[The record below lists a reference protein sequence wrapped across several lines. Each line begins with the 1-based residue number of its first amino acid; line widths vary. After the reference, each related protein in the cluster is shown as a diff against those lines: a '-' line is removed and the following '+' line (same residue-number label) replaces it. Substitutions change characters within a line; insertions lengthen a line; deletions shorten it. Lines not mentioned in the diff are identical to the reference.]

1 MIEQLQ
7 RLLLAVAG
15 AAQVGRRADPAE
27 IAAAEPDPVEV
38 ACGQQFGALPS
49 SFPRKRNPASLSCRV
64 PDQVGDDRC
73 VLPFPS
79 SPAALRALAWTNP
92 SRPTPRHT
100 AEKRPYSY
108 EVHGVTLEDPYH
120 WLRDPKYP
128 EVDDP
133 DVLAYLKAEN
143 AYFDG
148 WKAQHQG
155 LLDTLFEEMKGRIK
169 EDDSS
174 VPIRDGDY
182 LYWWAFKP
190 GAQYRT
196 WYRKPIGGGEDQITF
211 DEPVE
216 AEGREYF
223 RLGALE
229 VSPDGKLA
237 ATLADYDGS
246 ERFEL
251 RIRDLATGK
260 DIETV
265 TRVGIGQPVW
275 TSDSGGIVFTEV
287 NDQWRSYRARY
298 HRLGRPADETVTLY
312 EETEEPGFNVG
323 VGKSTDKS
331 LILVST
337 GDNATSEV
345 RFVPADDPSA
355 PPTLISR
362 RKRLARISCR
372 RGAREIV
379 GPDQRR
385 PCQFPPRRSRSGR
398 ARGLAHG
405 HSRIG
410 PGLSDRGQLV
420 PRPSRDQQPGRR
432 PRSAACFE
440 PIRARRP
447 ASRSAK
453 RATRAFFHGN
463 PEFAP
468 DAYRLGY
475 SSMVTPMTT
484 FDYHPESDR
493 LEVLKVQEIP
503 SGYDASQYATE
514 RMMVSAR
521 DGVQVPVSIV
531 YKKGF
536 EKNGDGKLFLYAYGA
551 YGYAVPPAFNS
562 NRISLLD
569 RGWAC
574 AIAHVRGGDDLGHQW
589 FLDGK
594 LAKRMNTFN
603 DFVDVAKG
611 LCAAKFTRPGRI
623 AINGGSAGGEL
634 MGAVANSD
642 PELWGAVVADVPFVD
657 VLNTM
662 LDDTL
667 PLTPGEWPE
676 WGNPIA
682 DKAVFDLIRSYSPY
696 DNVKAQAYPPM
707 LITGGLTDP
716 RVTYWEPA
724 KWAARL
730 RATKT
735 DGNLLLLKV
744 NMGAGHGGKSG
755 RWDRLHEVAETY
767 AFILTQVK

>member
-1 MIEQLQ
+1 
-7 RLLLAVAG
+7 VSW
-15 AAQVGRRADPAE
+15 D
-27 IAAAEPDPVEV
+27 
-38 ACGQQFGALPS
+38 
-49 SFPRKRNPASLSCRV
+49 
-64 PDQVGDDRC
+64 
-73 VLPFPS
+73 
-79 SPAALRALAWTNP
+79 
-92 SRPTPRHT
+92 
-100 AEKRPYSY
+100 
-108 EVHGVTLEDPYH
+108 DPYH

-128 EVDDP
+128 DVDDP

-155 LLDTLFEEMKGRIK
+155 LIDQLFEEMKGRIK
-169 EDDSS
+169 EDESS
-174 VPIRDGDY
+174 VPIRDGQW

-196 WYRKPIGGGEDQITF
+196 WYRKPGRGGDDEVLF

-229 VSPDGKLA
+229 VSPDGKLL

-265 TRVGIGQPVW
+265 TKVGIGQPVW
-275 TSDSGGIVFTEV
+275 TSDSAGIVFTEV
-287 NDQWRSYRARY
+287 NDNWRSYRAQY
-298 HRLGRPADETVTLY
+298 HLLGGKPEDAITLY
-312 EETEEPGFNVG
+312 EETEELGFSVG
-323 VGKSTDKS
+323 IGRSHDRST
-331 LILVST
+331 IFVST

-345 RFVPADDPSA
+345 RFVTADDPA
-355 PPTLISR
+355 QPLTLISR
-362 RKRLARISCR
+362 RRQGREYHVDAAHGKLWIHTNDDHVNFRLAVADPAEPESWETVIA
-372 RGAREIV
+372 G
-379 GPDQRR
+379 
-385 PCQFPPRRSRSGR
+385 
-398 ARGLAHG
+398 
-405 HSRIG
+405 
-410 PGLSDRGQLV
+410 SDRVYLTGATAYRDHLAISSRVDGLDQLTLRTYSGEETRI
-420 PRPSRDQQPGRR
+420 P
-432 PRSAACFE
+432 FE
-440 PIRARRP
+440 E
-447 ASRSAK
+447 ASYS
-453 RATRAFFHGN
+453 AFFIGN

-475 SSMVTPMTT
+475 SSMVTPTT
-484 FDYHPESDR
+484 VYDYHPESSE

-503 SGYDASQYATE
+503 SGYDGSQYSTE
-514 RMMVSAR
+514 RLMIEAR
-521 DGVQVPVSIV
+521 DGAKVPVSIV
-531 YKKGF
+531 TRKGF
-536 EKNGDGKLFLYAYGA
+536 ERNGEGKLFLYAYGA
-551 YGYAVPPAFNS
+551 YGMAIPPTFNT

-574 AIAHVRGGDDLGHQW
+574 AIAHIRGGDDLGYQW

-594 LAKRMNTFN
+594 LTKRTNTFN

-611 LCAAKFTRPGRI
+611 LVAAKFTKPGRI

-634 MGAVANSD
+634 MGAVVNNN

-676 WGNPIA
+676 WGNPIT
-682 DKAVFDLIRSYSPY
+682 DKAAFDLIRGYSPY
-696 DNVKAQAYPPM
+696 DNVKAQDYPPI

-724 KWAARL
+724 KWAAKL

-735 DGNLLLLKV
+735 DQNPLFLKI

-755 RWDRLHEVAETY
+755 RWEKLHEVAETY
-767 AFILTQVK
+767 AFMLTMVK